1 MSERPAP
8 DGTALS
14 LRSQAAPR
22 QEIRRLSQFSAT
34 LRSRI
39 AQELRERILTGELV
53 SGVTLGLDELA
64 DYYGSSRTPVREAL
78 IELEHD
84 GLVQI
89 LPRSGVKV
97 VGMTSRELLDNFA
110 LFAALSGVAAQW
122 AAERMTSEE
131 LDHVRALNGDVERA
145 TGGPHQELVVANWRF
160 HRAINQLSRSSRIE
174 TLIRRTAKVVPVR
187 FFDLIPD
194 QTEITLAEHAQLLA
208 AFAER
213 DGARA
218 REVAEAHVAGAGE
231 LLARR
236 LAEGVVP

>member
-1 MSERPAP
+1 MSERPAS
-8 DGTALS
+8 DVTALS
-14 LRSQAAPR
+14 LGSEAAPR
-22 QEIRRLSQFSAT
+22 EEIRRLSQFSAT

-39 AQELRERILTGELV
+39 AQELRERVLTGRLAA
-53 SGVTLGLDELA
+53 GTTLGLDELA

-122 AAERMTSEE
+122 AAERMTPEE

-145 TGGPHQELVVANWRF
+145 TAGPHQDLVVANWRF
-160 HRAINQLSRSSRIE
+160 HRAINQLSRSSRIA

-208 AFAER
+208 AFADR

-218 REVAEAHVAGAGE
+218 RRIAEAHVAGAGE

-236 LAEGVVP
+236 LAEGAVP